1 MKKSKVD
8 ASDYRNGKNKTILTN
23 FLENQTDMP
32 PISLSDM
39 PYIEIS
45 GRNHIELDGLYKIL
59 EYKPERLK
67 LRFRH
72 CTVCFNGE
80 NMFIRNFSNK
90 TAIVEGKLSSI
101 EFE

>member
-1 MKKSKVD
+1 MRKSKTD
-8 ASDYRNGKNKTILTN
+8 SGDLNNRKNKTTFAK
-23 FLENQTDMP
+23 FLEDKTDMP

-67 LRFRH
+67 LRFKH

-90 TAIVEGKLSSI
+90 TAVVEGKLSSI

>member
-1 MKKSKVD
+1 MSKAKDSKKYK
-8 ASDYRNGKNKTILTN
+8 KT
-23 FLENQTDMP
+23 FAGFMEKQTDMP

-45 GRNHIELDGLYKIL
+45 GRNYAELDGVHKIL
-59 EYKPERLK
+59 EYKEERLK
-67 LRFRH
+67 IRFHH

-80 NMFIRNFSNK
+80 NLFIRNFSNK
-90 TAIVEGKLSSI
+90 NAIIEGTISSI

>member
-1 MKKSKVD
+1 MRKPKSNSSDLKKQKSK
-8 ASDYRNGKNKTILTN
+8 ATFAQ
-23 FLENQTDMP
+23 FLEKQTDMP
-32 PISLSDM
+32 PISLSDI

-45 GRNHIELDGLYKIL
+45 GRNHIELDGVHKIL
-59 EYKPERLK
+59 EYKQERLK

-80 NMFIRNFSNK
+80 NLFIRNFSNK
-90 TAIVEGKLSSI
+90 NAVIEGTVSSI